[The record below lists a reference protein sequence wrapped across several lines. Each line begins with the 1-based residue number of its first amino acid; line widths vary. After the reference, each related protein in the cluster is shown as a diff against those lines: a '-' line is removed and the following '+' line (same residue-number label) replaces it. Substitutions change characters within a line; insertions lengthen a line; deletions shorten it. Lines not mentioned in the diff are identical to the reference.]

1 MLTRSVAALAVL
13 LLLAGCAGVRTGTSP
28 SPEPSAQPSLCPTSD
43 EQTKPTGCIP
53 YDPEANQALNE
64 LYREHMQL
72 DPSLQ
77 AAADA
82 DLAAVTAALAPF
94 AAGNVPLTE
103 QAATAALAVAGFD
116 GPELQTWT
124 AENRFALWLEIPGG
138 CIVGDL
144 EPPRFDIYAAGYIM
158 DGGCRPA
165 VGH

>member
-28 SPEPSAQPSLCPTSD
+28 SPEPSAPPSLCPTSD
-43 EQTKPTGCIP
+43 EQPKPAGCIP

-94 AAGNVPLTE
+94 VDGSLPLTE
-103 QAATAALAVAGFD
+103 SAAVAALADAGFS
-116 GPELQTWT
+116 GPELQTWSLDT
-124 AENRFALWLEIPGG
+124 RFALWLEISGG
-138 CIVGDL
+138 CIVGSIN
-144 EPPRFDIYAAGYIM
+144 PPEFDIYAAGYIM